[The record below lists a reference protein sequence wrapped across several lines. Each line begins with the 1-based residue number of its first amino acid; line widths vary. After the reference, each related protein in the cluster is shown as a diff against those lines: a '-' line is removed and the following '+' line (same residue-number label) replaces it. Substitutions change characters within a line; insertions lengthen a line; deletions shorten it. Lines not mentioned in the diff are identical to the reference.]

1 MTGRMTGLCLNA
13 DLQNIAASELW
24 DIDEGASEGQLLLL
38 LLSINTCG
46 Y

>member
-1 MTGRMTGLCLNA
+1 LCA
-13 DLQNIAASELW
+13 DLQNAAASELW
-24 DIDEGASEGQLLLL
+24 EIDEGAFEGQLLQL